1 VSPPAPLRGLTVVDL
16 SQYIAGAVCGQ
27 LLADYGAEVIKV
39 EPPGG
44 DPSRSLPGTRHGS
57 LYFRSYNTGKR
68 TLALD
73 LNDPA
78 GRARLDDLLGAADAV
93 VMNFGVRSRRRLGLG
108 SERLHDRFPRLVVT
122 VVSAFGADDERTC
135 FDSIA
140 QAVSGFAELNAD
152 EDGRPRISAGYPT
165 DVFSGLQAGT
175 ATAMALLDPQRPAR
189 LEIDVPMIEV
199 AMTMLAGPGMLQA
212 AEERTFVP
220 GQGNRDAATA
230 PSGVYRCRD
239 GHCYVYAGLEK
250 HWRLLQPVV
259 GGPDSTAAERLADRD
274 RFDGIVEAWTAQHDV
289 TDVCAR
295 MSELGIPAG
304 PVLDPVAA
312 LDRTSSERP
321 GAVAVLGADG
331 QAVPQ
336 HPVSFNGR
344 RPVRQV
350 APTVPDL
357 SRSDQTKSHQAKET
371 AR

>member
-1 VSPPAPLRGLTVVDL
+1 VTPPAPLRGRTVVDL
-16 SQYIAGAVCGQ
+16 SQYIAGAACGQ
-27 LLADYGAEVIKV
+27 LLADYGAQVIKV

-44 DPSRSLPGTRHGS
+44 DPSRSLPGTRYGS

-68 TLALD
+68 ALTLD
-73 LNDPA
+73 LTDPA
-78 GRARLDDLLGAADAV
+78 GRQRLDELLGEADAV
-93 VMNFGVRSRRRLGLG
+93 VMNFGVRSRRRLGL
-108 SERLHDRFPRLVVT
+108 STEQLHDRFPRLVVT

-140 QAVSGFAELNAD
+140 QAVSGFAELNAA

-175 ATAMALLDPQRPAR
+175 ATAMALLDPQRPER

-212 AEERTFVP
+212 AEEETFVP

-230 PSGVYRCRD
+230 PSGVYRCSD
-239 GHCYVYAGLEK
+239 GYCYIYAGLDK
-250 HWRLLQPVV
+250 HWRLLRPLVE
-259 GGPDSTAAERLADRD
+259 GPDSTATERLADRD
-274 RFDGIVEAWTAQHDV
+274 RFDEIVEAWTGRRLVAE
-289 TDVCAR
+289 VCAQ
-295 MSELGIPAG
+295 MGELGIPAG

-312 LDRTSSERP
+312 LRLTSAERP
-321 GAVAVLGADG
+321 GAVAVLDGDG

-344 RPVRQV
+344 RPVRHR
-350 APTVPDL
+350 APLVLDP
-357 SRSDQTKSHQAKET
+357 SMSDQLKET
-371 AR
+371 AP